1 MRVAVFA
8 SGNGTNFETIAGSDE
23 LKRLGLEIELLV
35 CDQPQ
40 AKVIKRAEKYH
51 IPVFVNQ
58 LADYE
63 NRGAYEQAIVEK
75 LKPLKIDYIF
85 LAGYMRVVTPVLLS
99 QYPNRIINIHPSL
112 LPKFSGLEA
121 IHRAFVANEPVT
133 GVTIHYIDEG
143 VDTGPI
149 IKQSKVVRLKNDTE
163 ESLENRI
170 HQTEH
175 QMYKEVIANLL
186 KGVSKKGVSKK

>member
-23 LKRLGLEIELLV
+23 LKKLGLEIELLV

-99 QYPNRIINIHPSL
+99 QYPNKIINIHPSL

-163 ESLENRI
+163 ESLEARI

-186 KGVSKKGVSKK
+186 KGVSKK